1 MRIFPAIDVL
11 SGGVVRLFQGDYGQV
26 TRYGESIGDQLE
38 AWKDA
43 GAAWVHVIDLD
54 GARAGTPDPSLWR
67 RVAGR
72 GVAVQFGGGIRSA
85 EDAVAALGCGIDRVI
100 MGTSAVWSPGVLAA
114 AVVQASPDRVV
125 AAVDVRDG
133 RAGGQGWLDEGRDF
147 EQVVD
152 SALEAGVSTF
162 LVTAIA
168 RDGAMS
174 GPDLELLEAV
184 RRRAPDAEL
193 MAAGGIA
200 TMDDLRDLAAG
211 GIDGAVIG
219 RALYEG
225 GIDLTEALAEFPG

>member
-1 MRIFPAIDVL
+1 MRIFSAIDVL
-11 SGGVVRLFQGDYGQV
+11 AGGVVRLFQGDYGQV
-26 TRYGESIGDQLE
+26 TRYGKSIGDQLE
-38 AWKDA
+38 AWKEA
-43 GAAWVHVIDLD
+43 GSGWVHVIDLD
-54 GARAGTPDPSLWR
+54 GARSGQADPSLWR
-67 RVAGR
+67 EVAGR
-72 GVAVQFGGGIRSA
+72 GVRVQLGGGIRSA
-85 EDAVAALGCGIDRVI
+85 DDAVEALGCGIDRVI
-100 MGTSAVWSPGVLAA
+100 MGTSAVWSPGVLASTIDR
-114 AVVQASPDRVV
+114 ASPDRVV

-147 EQVVD
+147 EQVVAG
-152 SALEAGVSTF
+152 ALDAGVSRF

-200 TMDDLRDLAAG
+200 TMDDLRKLAAR
-211 GIDGAVIG
+211 GIDGAVVG

-225 GIDLTEALAEFPG
+225 GIHLTEALGEFPA

>member
-11 SGGVVRLFQGDYGQV
+11 AGRVVRLFQGDYDQV
-26 TRYGESIGDQLE
+26 TGYGESIGDQLE
-38 AWKDA
+38 AWKEA
-43 GAAWVHVIDLD
+43 GTAWVHVIDLD
-54 GARAGTPDPSLWR
+54 GARTGEPDPSLWR

-100 MGTSAVWSPGVLAA
+100 MGTSAVWSPGVLAST
-114 AVVQASPDRVV
+114 VERASADRVV

-147 EQVVD
+147 EHVVE
-152 SALEAGVSTF
+152 SSLEAGVSTF
-162 LVTAIA
+162 VVTAIA
-168 RDGAMS
+168 RDGALT
-174 GPDLELLEAV
+174 GPDLGLLGAV
-184 RRRAPDAEL
+184 RRLAPDAEL

-200 TMDDLRDLAAG
+200 TMDDLRELAAG

-225 GIDLTEALAEFPG
+225 GIDLSEALAEFPG

>member
-11 SGGVVRLFQGDYGQV
+11 DGGVVRLFQGDYGQV
-26 TRYGESIGDQLE
+26 TRYGESIGDQME
-38 AWKDA
+38 AWKEA
-43 GAAWVHVIDLD
+43 GAAWLHVIDLD
-54 GARAGTPDPSLWR
+54 GARTGKPDPALWR
-67 RVAGR
+67 QVAGR
-72 GVAVQFGGGIRSA
+72 GVAVQLGGGIRSA

-100 MGTSAVWSPGVLAA
+100 MGTSAVWSPGVLAS
-114 AVVQASPDRVV
+114 VIDRASPYGVV
-125 AAVDVRDG
+125 AAVDVREG

-147 EQVVD
+147 ELVVEG
-152 SALEAGVSTF
+152 ALEAGVSRF

-174 GPDLELLEAV
+174 GPDLELLGAV
-184 RRRAPDAEL
+184 RCRAPDAEL

-200 TMDDLRDLAAG
+200 TMDDLRDLAAR

-225 GIDLTEALAEFPG
+225 GIDLSEALGEFPG